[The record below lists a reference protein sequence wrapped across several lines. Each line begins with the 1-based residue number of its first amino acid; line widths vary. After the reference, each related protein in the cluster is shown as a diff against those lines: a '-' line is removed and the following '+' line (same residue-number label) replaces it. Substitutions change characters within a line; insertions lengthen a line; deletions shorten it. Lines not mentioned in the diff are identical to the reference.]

1 MARKDEDNVHLGL
14 QQHGRVHRVALR
26 APSSSLRTCL
36 EPMDKLFPRLG
47 DLSLSSTTAEE
58 MDLMLPETF
67 QAPIL
72 HRLVLHGVRL
82 PAGLPLLASSIALS
96 TLSLTHI
103 GTSSYFP
110 PGHLVAQLQGLPHL
124 EELSIG
130 FAIPIPLP
138 SNEGELLHP
147 PIPPVKL
154 PTLRRLTFRG
164 VDIYINNLVA
174 QINTPVLERL
184 NLILFFDL
192 AFTLVNLSEFIHRT
206 EGFGCLFSRIF
217 FKKDGAFIDAGPHE
231 QRGMEKLS
239 LHVNCESLDWQ
250 IDSATLV
257 CEALRKVVFAT
268 EELTLDLDVNGMPS
282 VWENSLDGV
291 LWHELLLPFTGVKK
305 LYIGYSLALELS
317 RALETVSE
325 ELVLELL
332 PGLQELDIQL
342 EIEHAKVAFST
353 FVKTRESLGR
363 PIRLL
368 ASPIP
373 HRDAEP
379 EVLRRGPE
387 VPRADTE
394 LPRATPEVHRMDPA
408 AFLNYTDYV
417 GRPYQNQAMLLINL
431 CRRSIIEQE
440 QSSRSYDKLR
450 R

>member
-72 HRLVLHGVRL
+72 HCLVLHGVRL

-96 TLSLTHI
+96 TLSMTHI

-147 PIPPVKL
+147 PIPRVEL
-154 PTLRRLTFRG
+154 PTLKRLTFRG

-174 QINTPVLERL
+174 HIDTPVLERL

-206 EGFGCLFSRIF
+206 NEFGCLFSRIF

-231 QRGMEKLS
+231 QRGMEMLS
-239 LHVNCESLDWQ
+239 LHVNCKSLDWQ

-257 CEALRKVVFAT
+257 CDALRKVLLAT

-325 ELVLELL
+325 ELL
-332 PGLQELDIQL
+332 PKLQELDIQL

-353 FVKTRESLGR
+353 FVKTRESLR
-363 PIRLL
+363 LPIRLL

-379 EVLRRGPE
+379 EV
-387 VPRADTE
+387 PRADME
-394 LPRATPEVHRMDPA
+394 LPRTTPEVHRMDPA
-408 AFLNYTDYV
+408 AFLNYMDYV
-417 GRPYQNQAMLLINL
+417 GRPYQNQAMVLINL
-431 CRRSIIEQE
+431 CRLSIVEQK